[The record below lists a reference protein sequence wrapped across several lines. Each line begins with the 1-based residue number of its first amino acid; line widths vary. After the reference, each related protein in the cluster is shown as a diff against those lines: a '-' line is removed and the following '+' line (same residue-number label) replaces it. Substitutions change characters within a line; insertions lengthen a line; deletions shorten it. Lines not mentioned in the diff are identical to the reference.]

1 VKVLSKGAEA
11 MSISKPRLDRRI
23 LKTRQ
28 SLQRAFMDLV
38 QEQGFDAISIH
49 DITERA
55 NVNRSTF
62 YLHFEDKY
70 KLTEAVIR
78 ENFQRMLTT
87 TLPADLPWNRATLH
101 RLIVTMLE
109 WFEGKYQHQRHPPP
123 ILAVV
128 APLLEQ
134 VLQEELTLFLRAM
147 LGRHAQDE
155 SCSALDVQAGVLS
168 WAIFGPTLEWGR
180 EPVAVP
186 MPQMADLIFQ
196 AIIASAPLT

>member
-1 VKVLSKGAEA
+1 
-11 MSISKPRLDRRI
+11 MSISKPRVDRRI

-78 ENFQRMLTT
+78 DRFQEMLTT
-87 TLPADLPWNRATLH
+87 ALPVDTPWTQATLH
-101 RLIVTMLE
+101 RLIVIMLE
-109 WFEGKYQHQRHPPP
+109 WFEGKYHHERHPPQ

-134 VLQEELTLFLRAM
+134 ILQEELTLYLRT
-147 LGRHAQDE
+147 LLQHQQRIHE
-155 SCSALDVQAGVLS
+155 VSPALDVQAQVLS

-180 EPVAVP
+180 ELVTVP
-186 MPQMADLIFQ
+186 MSEMADLIFQ
-196 AIIASAPLT
+196 AIVAGTPLA